1 MTNQRIMVILM
12 SIIPLQGFG
21 QVSDIKS
28 SRLSNIS
35 RTMDS
40 SSIIF
45 TELPEEELFLTED
58 DEIPAPF
65 DVKAMTTCSIGS
77 SDPVE
82 EPGSAEQYEVGTYDQ
97 LITTLNLVQHGDVIQ
112 LINDI
117 TIKPDNTF
125 PNHLGVWEPFVFNKS
140 ITIDGGTTQF

>member
-1 MTNQRIMVILM
+1 
-12 SIIPLQGFG
+12 
-21 QVSDIKS
+21 
-28 SRLSNIS
+28 
-35 RTMDS
+35 
-40 SSIIF
+40 
-45 TELPEEELFLTED
+45 
-58 DEIPAPF
+58 
-65 DVKAMTTCSIGS
+65 VKAMTTCSIGS

-140 ITIDGGTTQF
+140 ITIDGGTTQFKLSFERGLPLALQANIIFKNMNLAMIPEAGIGASYVYVSDA